1 MNYLFDF
8 LVSFGANVAAYC
20 VSKWLE
26 RHRKGQ

>member
-1 MNYLFDF
+1 MNYFIDF
-8 LVSFGANVAAYC
+8 LVSLGANVAAYC